1 MDYQGSKPQSDMMHM
16 MRIMTGSLQHMIEW
30 KQKRGRQEILQCMRE
45 STYPPVG
52 TPPPPPPR
60 AGTNQSNR
68 CRRGAAPALPPPP
81 PTLPPPHSQRSP
93 YRLNFLSFNEKKVLY
108 NRYNTC
114 LQYSP
119 TVLANFILIHNIMR
133 WKTT

>member
-45 STYPPVG
+45 STYTPVG
-52 TPPPPPPR
+52 TPPLPPPGRDSPEQQVQTGCCTR
-60 AGTNQSNR
+60 ST
-68 CRRGAAPALPPPP
+68 PP